1 MRRGSARRP
10 WSDGEEGRVRV
21 LVECEPEFAP
31 SIIASV
37 IERHGFEVRTCD
49 GPHGAGCDLLENGA
63 CALVDGADVVV
74 NMLCNRE
81 PGRRVLSEV
90 AGLRRPPAVVAEMTQ
105 PQVLAA
111 TGTGGDAPAVDLER
125 VTVIEMPV
133 KSGALIDAIN
143 AAAGS
148 PVERLS

>member
-1 MRRGSARRP
+1 MRRRSARQP
-10 WSDGEEGRVRV
+10 WSDCEDQRVRV

-37 IERHGFEVRTCD
+37 IERHGFEVRTCE
-49 GPHGAGCDLLENGA
+49 GPHGAGCDLLDNGA
-63 CALVDGADVVV
+63 CVMVDGADVVV

-81 PGRRVLSEV
+81 PGLRVLNEV
-90 AGLRRPPAVVAEMTQ
+90 AGLRRPPAVIAEMTH
-105 PQVLAA
+105 PQVLSA
-111 TGTGGDAPAVDLER
+111 TGTDGGTTAVDLGR

-143 AAAGS
+143 AVAGRRDQ
-148 PVERLS
+148 PLS